1 MAKLTLFPYFVNS
14 RKTIQFLCKL
24 YLNTIVNKLSF
35 CIKYTFRVV
44 WMCGPYWA
52 VLRMYKSHD
61 MRHTDFPRVDGG
73 QRDTPVLG
81 RHRGPH

>member
-1 MAKLTLFPYFVNS
+1 MYKIY
-14 RKTIQFLCKL
+14 IC
-24 YLNTIVNKLSF
+24 
-35 CIKYTFRVV
+35 VV

-52 VLRMYKSHD
+52 VLRIYGSHD

-81 RHRGPH
+81 RHNKYMHLYRSVVTLSRGRPYVLIPTKRKA